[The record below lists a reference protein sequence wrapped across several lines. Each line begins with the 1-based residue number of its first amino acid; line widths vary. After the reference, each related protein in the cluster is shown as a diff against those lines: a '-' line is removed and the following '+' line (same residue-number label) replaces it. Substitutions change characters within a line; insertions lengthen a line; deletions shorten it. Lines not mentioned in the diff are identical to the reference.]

1 MYEKMYKCRM
11 CGDTFTKDIITD
23 ELKASSVLTDLC
35 NRRDNGLHV
44 IHYCST
50 NHQKEKINWW
60 LVFFCL
66 DIRTYVCYSREYKNR
81 RSI

>member
-23 ELKASSVLTDLC
+23 ELKTSSVLTDLC

-44 IHYCST
+44 IHYCS
-50 NHQKEKINWW
+50 NGNIGIAELQGMKIETE
-60 LVFFCL
+60 
-66 DIRTYVCYSREYKNR
+66 I
-81 RSI
+81 